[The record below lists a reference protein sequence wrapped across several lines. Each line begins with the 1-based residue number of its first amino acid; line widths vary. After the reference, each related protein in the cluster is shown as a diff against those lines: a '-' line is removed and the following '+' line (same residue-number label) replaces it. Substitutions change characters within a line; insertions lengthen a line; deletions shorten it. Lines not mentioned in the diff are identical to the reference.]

1 MKKLCIFVAAI
12 SSMMAFESCSEGVMN
27 DETMALK
34 PEGMLRVGTRDDD
47 AHSVKDGRIYVMDEA
62 GHCVSVLSVS
72 ASQPQV
78 TKGLPKGTYDLYA
91 VGGDDLSGLTLPEVN
106 DATTN
111 SDITLAANQTM
122 GDLQWGHAQV
132 TLVRG
137 DAKDL
142 NISLER
148 KVVCITGISILEVPA
163 EVTAVDV
170 SIRPLYKVLKLD
182 GSYYFDDF
190 FMAISLTKHDATW
203 ETNEPVY
210 CFPSAGRAII
220 TISMTTAEGERHYSY
235 VTGEEGLPANTQVQ
249 IHATYSEA
257 WATSIKA
264 SLTYAAWG
272 EPVTMTFDFN
282 EDNAG
287 NKRENK
293 DKAVPTV
300 GQTYGGYY
308 VVSVDAEHRKAV
320 LLRKKQDN
328 GISNQDLLD
337 TAFAALVNKPTGAT
351 GNWRLPTPAEC
362 EVFALDATLSFRA
375 FDHGYYCLDGE
386 TIKSYDIDIVNGV
399 LKHTGF
405 TEGFNA
411 ETWFRPVI
419 EITY

>member
-1 MKKLCIFVAAI
+1 
-12 SSMMAFESCSEGVMN
+12 MAFESCSEGVMN
-27 DETMALK
+27 DEAMALK

-106 DATTN
+106 DATSN
-111 SDITLAANQTM
+111 SDITLAANQAM

-148 KVVCITGISILEVPA
+148 KVVCVTGISILEVPA

-170 SIRPLYKVLKLD
+170 SIRPLYQVLKLD
-182 GSYYFDDF
+182 GSYDLDDLSID
-190 FMAISLTKHDATW
+190 ISLTKHDGTW

-210 CFPSAGRAII
+210 CFPSAGRATI

-235 VTGEEGLPANTQVQ
+235 VTGAEGLPANKQVQ

-272 EPVTMTFDFN
+272 EPMSITFDFN
-282 EDNAG
+282 EDNVG
-287 NKRENK
+287 NKREGGNK
-293 DKAVPTV
+293 TIPTV
-300 GQTYGGYY
+300 GQTYDGYY

-328 GISNQDLLD
+328 GISNQEALEAAFKDLI
-337 TAFAALVNKPTGAT
+337 NKPSVAT

-386 TIKSYDIDIVNGV
+386 TIKSYDIDVVNGV

-419 EITY
+419 DIAY

>member
-34 PEGMLRVGTRDDD
+34 PEGMLRVGTRDED

-62 GHCVSVLSVS
+62 RHCVSVLSVS

-148 KVVCITGISILEVPA
+148 KVVCVTGISILEVPA

-170 SIRPLYKVLKLD
+170 SIRPLYQVLKLD

-203 ETNEPVY
+203 ETSEPVY
-210 CFPSAGRAII
+210 CFPSAGRATI
-220 TISMTTAEGERHYSY
+220 TISMTTSEGERHYSY
-235 VTGEEGLPANTQVQ
+235 VTGTEGLPANTQVQ
-249 IHATYSEA
+249 ISATYSEA
-257 WATSIKA
+257 WATTLNA
-264 SLTYAAWG
+264 SMSYAAWG
-272 EPVTMTFDFN
+272 EPMSIAFDFN
-282 EDNAG
+282 EDNVG
-287 NKRENK
+287 NKREGGNK
-293 DKAVPTV
+293 TVPTV
-300 GQTYGGYY
+300 GQTYDGYY
-308 VVSVDAEHRKAV
+308 VVSVDTEQHKAV
-320 LLRKKQDN
+320 LLRKKQGN
-328 GISNQDLLD
+328 GISNQEALEAAFKDL
-337 TAFAALVNKPTGAT
+337 TNKPAGAT

-386 TIKSYDIDIVNGV
+386 TIKSYDIDVVNGV

-419 EITY
+419 DIAY

>member
-27 DETMALK
+27 DEAMALK
-34 PEGMLRVGTRDDD
+34 SEGMLRVGTRDDD

-148 KVVCITGISILEVPA
+148 KVACITGISILEVPA
-163 EVTAVDV
+163 EVTAVSV

-190 FMAISLTKHDATW
+190 FMDISLTKHDATW

-210 CFPSAGRAII
+210 CFPSAGRATI

-235 VTGEEGLPANTQVQ
+235 VTGAEGLPANKQVQ

-257 WATSIKA
+257 WATTLNA
-264 SLTYAAWG
+264 SMTYAAWG
-272 EPVTMTFDFN
+272 EPMSITFDFN

-287 NKRENK
+287 NKREEGNK
-293 DKAVPTV
+293 TIPTV
-300 GQTYGGYY
+300 GQTYDGYY
-308 VVSVDAEHRKAV
+308 VVSVDAEQRKAV
-320 LLRKKQDN
+320 LLRKKQGN
-328 GISNQDLLD
+328 GISNQEELE
-337 TAFAALVNKPTGAT
+337 AALGKLTKPTGAT
-351 GNWRLPTPAEC
+351 GAWRLPTPAEC

-386 TIKSYDIDIVNGV
+386 TIKSYDIDVVNGV

-405 TEGFNA
+405 TEGFQA

>member
-27 DETMALK
+27 DEAMALK

-111 SDITLAANQTM
+111 SDITLAANQAM

-170 SIRPLYKVLKLD
+170 SIRPLYKVLKLN

-190 FMAISLTKHDATW
+190 FMDISLTKHDATW

-210 CFPSAGRAII
+210 CFPSAGRATI

-235 VTGEEGLPANTQVQ
+235 VTGEEGLPANKQVQ

-264 SLTYAAWG
+264 SMTYAAWG
-272 EPVTMTFDFN
+272 EPMSITFDFN

-287 NKRENK
+287 NKREEGNK
-293 DKAVPTV
+293 TVPTV
-300 GQTYGGYY
+300 GQTYDGYY
-308 VVSVDAEHRKAV
+308 VVSVDAEQRKAV
-320 LLRKKQDN
+320 LLRKKQGN
-328 GISNQDLLD
+328 GISNQEALEAAFKDL
-337 TAFAALVNKPTGAT
+337 TIKPAGAT

-386 TIKSYDIDIVNGV
+386 TIKSYDIDVINGI
-399 LKHTGF
+399 LRHTGF
-405 TEGFNA
+405 TEGFHA

>member
-27 DETMALK
+27 DEAMALT
-34 PEGMLRVGTRDDD
+34 PEGMLRIGTRDDD

-111 SDITLAANQTM
+111 SDITLAANQAM

-170 SIRPLYKVLKLD
+170 SIRPLYKTLKLD
-182 GSYYFDDF
+182 GTYGTDDVPLD
-190 FMAISLTKHDATW
+190 ISLTKHDATW
-203 ETNEPVY
+203 ETIAPVY
-210 CFPSAGRAII
+210 CFPSEGRAAI
-220 TISMTTAEGERHYSY
+220 TISMTTAEGDKNYSY
-235 VTGEEGLPANTQVQ
+235 VTDAEGLPVNTQVE
-249 IHATYSEA
+249 IRATYSEA

-264 SLTYAAWG
+264 TLTYAAWG
-272 EPVTMTFDFN
+272 EAKTMTFDFN
-282 EDNAG
+282 EDNVG
-287 NKRENK
+287 NKREGGNK
-293 DKAVPTV
+293 TVPIV
-300 GQTYGGYY
+300 GQTYDGYY

-337 TAFAALVNKPTGAT
+337 KAFAALTKKPTGAT
-351 GNWRLPTPAEC
+351 GDWRLPTPAEC

-386 TIKSYDIDIVNGV
+386 TIKSYDIDVVNGV

-405 TEGFNA
+405 TEGFHA

>member
-1 MKKLCIFVAAI
+1 MKKLCILVAAI

-27 DETMALK
+27 DETMAWTL
-34 PEGMLRVGTRDDD
+34 EGTLRVGTRDDD

-62 GHCVSVLSVS
+62 GQCVSVLSVS

-91 VGGDDLSGLTLPEVN
+91 VGGDDLSCFALPEASE
-106 DATTN
+106 ATTD
-111 SDITLAANQTM
+111 SAITLAANQAM

-132 TLVRG
+132 TLARG

-142 NISLER
+142 NINLER
-148 KVVCITGISILEVPA
+148 RVACITGISILEVPA
-163 EVTAVDV
+163 EVTAVEV
-170 SIRPLYKVLKLD
+170 SLRPLYQVLKLD
-182 GSYYFDDF
+182 GSYDLDDLSID
-190 FMAISLTKHDATW
+190 ISLTKHDGTW
-203 ETNEPVY
+203 ETSEPVY
-210 CFPSAGRAII
+210 CFPSAGRATI
-220 TISMTTAEGERHYSY
+220 TISMTTSEGERHYSY
-235 VTGEEGLPANTQVQ
+235 VTGPEGLPANKQVQ

-257 WATSIKA
+257 WATTIKA

-287 NKRENK
+287 NKREEGNK
-293 DKAVPTV
+293 TVPTV
-300 GQTYGGYY
+300 GQTYKGYY

-328 GISNQDLLD
+328 GINNQDLLD

-351 GNWRLPTPAEC
+351 GDWRLPTPAEC

-386 TIKSYDIDIVNGV
+386 TIKSYDIDVVNGV

-419 EITY
+419 DIAY

>member
-1 MKKLCIFVAAI
+1 MKHFWIFVAAI

-27 DETMALK
+27 DEAMALT
-34 PEGMLRVGTRDDD
+34 PEGTLRVGTRDDD
-47 AHSVKDGRIYVMDEA
+47 AHSVKDGRIYVMDET

-91 VGGDDLSGLTLPEVN
+91 VGGDDLSGLTLPEASE
-106 DATTN
+106 ATSG

-122 GDLQWGHAQV
+122 GDLQWGTAQV
-132 TLVRG
+132 TLARG

-148 KVVCITGISILEVPA
+148 KVACITGISILEVPA
-163 EVTAVDV
+163 EVTAVCV

-190 FMAISLTKHDATW
+190 FLNISLTKHDTTW

-210 CFPSAGRAII
+210 CFSSAGRATI
-220 TISMTTAEGERHYSY
+220 TISMTTSEGQRHYSY
-235 VTGEEGLPANTQVQ
+235 VTGTEGLPANTQVQ
-249 IHATYSEA
+249 ISATYSEA

-264 SLTYAAWG
+264 SMTYAAWG
-272 EPVTMTFDFN
+272 EPMSITFDFN

-287 NKRENK
+287 NKREDGNK
-293 DKAVPTV
+293 TVPTV
-300 GQTYGGYY
+300 GQTYNGYY
-308 VVSVDAEHRKAV
+308 VVSVDTEHRKAV
-320 LLRKKQDN
+320 LLRKKQGN
-328 GISNQDLLD
+328 GISNQEALEAAFKDL
-337 TAFAALVNKPTGAT
+337 TNKPTGAT
-351 GNWRLPTPAEC
+351 GEWRLPTPAEC

-386 TIKSYDIDIVNGV
+386 TIKSYDIDVINGI
-399 LKHTGF
+399 LKHKGF
-405 TEGFNA
+405 TEGFHT

>member
-1 MKKLCIFVAAI
+1 
-12 SSMMAFESCSEGVMN
+12 MAFESCSEGVIN
-27 DETMALK
+27 DETMAWT
-34 PEGMLRVGTRDDD
+34 PEGTLRVGTRDDD

-91 VGGDDLSGLTLPEVN
+91 IGGDDLSSLTLPKASE
-106 DATTN
+106 ATTG
-111 SDITLAANQTM
+111 SDITLAANQAM

-132 TLVRG
+132 TLARG

-142 NISLER
+142 NINLER
-148 KVVCITGISILEVPA
+148 KVACITGISILEVPA
-163 EVTAVDV
+163 EVTAVEV
-170 SIRPLYKVLKLD
+170 SLRPLYQVLKLD
-182 GSYYFDDF
+182 GNYDLDDLSID
-190 FMAISLTKHDATW
+190 ISLTKHDGTW
-203 ETNEPVY
+203 ETSEPVY
-210 CFPSAGRAII
+210 CFPSAGRATI
-220 TISMTTAEGERHYSY
+220 TISMTTSEGERHYSY
-235 VTGEEGLPANTQVQ
+235 VTGTEGLPANTQVQ
-249 IHATYSEA
+249 ISATYSEA
-257 WATSIKA
+257 WATTLNA
-264 SLTYAAWG
+264 SMTYAAWG
-272 EPVTMTFDFN
+272 KPMSIAFDFN
-282 EDNAG
+282 EDNVG
-287 NKRENK
+287 NKREGGNK
-293 DKAVPTV
+293 TIPTV

-320 LLRKKQDN
+320 LLRKGQDN
-328 GISNQDLLD
+328 GKSSQDLLD
-337 TAFAALVNKPTGAT
+337 AAFAALTKKPAGAT

-386 TIKSYDIDIVNGV
+386 TIKSYDIDVVNGV

-419 EITY
+419 DIAY